1 MLYTPLTKRAM
12 LLCFDAHAGQMDK
25 CGMPYVNHPL
35 HLAEQMGTEDEVCV
49 ALLHDVMEDC
59 DKTPDDLRAIG
70 VSERAIEA
78 LTLLTHQNDAPYLEY
93 VRELKSNDLA
103 RKVKVADLRHNS
115 ELARLDE
122 VSNKDLRR
130 LRKYM
135 EARVLLGDMAYEL
148 ETPVGPVGVTVNG
161 ERYPFSVVDETY
173 APYVNFEEC
182 ENDAAHRNASPVTG
196 RPDKTFRLEV
206 ETLPLSPGDEVAIAY
221 DFGNRVVEWGSDEG
235 VGYSVYEV
243 QGHVIGIGF
252 ADDESDFNGT
262 RCAYR
267 LSSSSGT
274 YEIVD
279 SPIHHRFYPCTH
291 RLGVRIAWRKGTT
304 DGDAAIVA
312 WTAGL

>member
-1 MLYTPLTKRAM
+1 M
-12 LLCFDAHAGQMDK
+12 LLCFEAHAGQVDK

-35 HLAEQMGTEDEVCV
+35 HLAEQMGTEDEICV

-59 DKTPDDLRAIG
+59 DKTPDDLRAVG

-78 LTLLTHQNDAPYLEY
+78 LTLLTHQDGVPYLDY
-93 VRELKSNDLA
+93 VRKLKANDLA

-115 ELARLDE
+115 ELARLEE
-122 VSNKDLRR
+122 VSEKDLHR

-148 ETPVGPVGVTVNG
+148 QTPVGPVGVMVNR

-173 APYVNFEEC
+173 ASYVLYEESGD
-182 ENDAAHRNASPVTG
+182 DAAHRNASPVTG
-196 RPDKTFRLEV
+196 RPDKTFRLKV
-206 ETLPLSPGDEVAIAY
+206 ETLPLSPGDEIVISY
-221 DFGNRVVEWGSDEG
+221 DFGDRVIEWGSDEG
-235 VGYSVYEV
+235 VVYSVYEV
-243 QGHVIGIGF
+243 RGHVIGLGF
-252 ADDESDFNGT
+252 TDDESDFNGT

-279 SPIHHRFYPCTH
+279 DPIHHRFYPYAH

-304 DGDAAIVA
+304 GDDAAIVA
-312 WTAGL
+312 WAAGL